1 MHNAGAEANG
11 GSGTQ
16 VVVQGIRLGKQSLT
30 TVQDLEVALDAAVHI
45 NRHLNRELQSLSEQL
60 SNAEADRH
68 AWEAHAKRLAMQL
81 AQHKL
86 AAAEAG
92 ACHHQQHSCSTGLVI
107 GAQQGPSARGS
118 CLALNMLWV
127 FVLQGNHRLVT
138 SSSGSTS
145 SSS

>member
-1 MHNAGAEANG
+1 MHNPGGAEANG
-11 GSGTQ
+11 GSGAQ

-60 SNAEADRH
+60 SKAEADRH

-92 ACHHQQHSCSTGLVI
+92 AIHHTSNAPAALRCWLLTGTAGLE
-107 GAQQGPSARGS
+107 AAHNTT
-118 CLALNMLWV
+118 CLFCRA
-127 FVLQGNHRLVT
+127 T
-138 SSSGSTS
+138 IA
-145 SSS
+145 

>member
-1 MHNAGAEANG
+1 MHNPAAEANG
-11 GSGTQ
+11 GSSTQ

-60 SNAEADRH
+60 SNTEADRH

-92 ACHHQQHSCSTGLVI
+92 ARHHQQHS
-107 GAQQGPSARGS
+107 
-118 CLALNMLWV
+118 
-127 FVLQGNHRLVT
+127 
-138 SSSGSTS
+138 
-145 SSS
+145 